1 MRYVLLGLLVTVGC
15 ASAPPTP
22 VAPRQ
27 PQRVLPPAPAK
38 APMLS
43 LLTSEAAAGLSPE
56 SLQRMHELLRQSK
69 WRMRPEPNSFSC
81 IDPLEKVPPWLW
93 DSPQDNGHPE

>member
-38 APMLS
+38 APMRS
-43 LLTSEAAAGLSPE
+43 LLTSEVAAGLSPE
-56 SLQRMHELLRQSK
+56 SLQRMHELLMAEQ
-69 WRMRPEPNSFSC
+69 ME
-81 IDPLEKVPPWLW
+81 DATGTEQLQL
-93 DSPQDNGHPE
+93 H